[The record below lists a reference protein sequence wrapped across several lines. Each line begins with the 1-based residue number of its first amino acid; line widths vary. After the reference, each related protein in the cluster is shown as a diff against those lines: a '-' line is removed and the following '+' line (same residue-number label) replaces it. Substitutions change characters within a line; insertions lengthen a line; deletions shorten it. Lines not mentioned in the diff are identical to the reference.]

1 MKIKDYVCKC
11 GHDNFVLIQQKPATV
26 GIYCTKCGKW
36 FKWADKD
43 EKNLMKL
50 QRTSEANLS
59 EREKLAIKAM
69 MYAYHKYG
77 AIHLSGGTFVNDR
90 HAYPDGTMDFD
101 DAFEVCNN
109 MVDMFEV
116 KKED

>member
-1 MKIKDYVCKC
+1 MKIKNYVCKC

-36 FKWADKD
+36 YKWADKD

-50 QRTSEANLS
+50 QRTSEVNLS

-69 MYAYHKYG
+69 MYAFDKYG
-77 AIHLSGGTFVNDR
+77 AKRLIGSQYVNNVHKYPEGTI
-90 HAYPDGTMDFD
+90 DFGE
-101 DAFEVCNN
+101 AFNICA
-109 MVDMFEV
+109 DII
-116 KKED
+116 KED